1 MQILGVLLRNLS
13 KSRLLSFRQ
22 CPKRLWLE
30 LHRPELKVDSTAARA
45 SFQGGHELGAVARRI
60 YDPEGRG
67 VLVDPQV
74 EGYDEALA
82 RSRGLLSTPGIV
94 FEAGA
99 AADGA
104 VAFADILVPIERDG
118 RLGWHMVEVKSAG
131 RVKDYHRD
139 DAAIQAYVFR
149 AAGVALDSIAVARVD
164 GRWVY
169 PGDGRYEGLLVEED
183 LTGEAM
189 ARAPEVRTWIA
200 QAQGVAAQESE
211 PAIRAG
217 AHCNTPF
224 ACGFAQYCQGQEPR
238 QRHPVSVLPRLAGK
252 LRDYIDLQGIVELE
266 EVPDAVLNPIQQR
279 VKGCTLSGRPYFDA
293 AAAAA
298 ALAPHPL
305 PALFLDFEAIGPVVP
320 IWKGTR
326 PFQQVPFQF
335 SLHRLGAAGV
345 LEHESFLDLSG
356 SEPSRA
362 LADRLVAVGGTTEP
376 VFVYNAGF
384 ERGVIEDLARR
395 FPALRKALLAIADR
409 LVDLLPITRKFYY
422 HPAQAG
428 SWSIKAVLPTVA
440 PDLAYDALDGVKDGA
455 HAQAAYAE
463 AIRPET
469 PPERK
474 AALEASLLA
483 YCRLDT
489 YAMVRLWKVFAAVP
503 ASRAPASTEIV
514 QSRRAIR
521 AP

>member
-22 CPKRLWLE
+22 CSKRLWLE
-30 LHRPELKVDSTAARA
+30 LYRPELKAEPVAAPA
-45 SFQGGHELGAVARRI
+45 SFKGGHELGAVARRI

-67 VLVDPQV
+67 VLVDAQV
-74 EGYDEALA
+74 EGYEAALA
-82 RSRGLLSTPGIV
+82 RSRSLLSALGVV

-104 VAFADILVPIERDG
+104 MAFADIMVPIERDG

-131 RVKDYHRD
+131 RVKDHHRD

-149 AAGVALDSIAVARVD
+149 AAGVPLDSVAVARVD
-164 GRWVY
+164 GSWEY

-183 LTGEAM
+183 LTDEAT
-189 ARAPEVRTWIA
+189 ARAPEVRNWIA
-200 QAQGVAAQESE
+200 EARGVALQASE
-211 PAIRAG
+211 PAIRTG
-217 AHCNTPF
+217 AQCNTPF
-224 ACGFAQYCQGQEPR
+224 ACGFAVYCQGQQPTL
-238 QRHPVSVLPRLAGK
+238 RHPVSVLPHLTGK
-252 LRDYIDLQGIVELE
+252 LRDYVDLHAIVELE

-279 VKGCTLSGRPYFDA
+279 VKDCTLSGRPYFDA

-298 ALAPHPL
+298 ALAPQVL

-320 IWKGTR
+320 IWEGTR

-335 SLHRLGAAGV
+335 SLHRLDCAGV
-345 LEHESFLDLSG
+345 LEHDSFLDLG
-356 SEPSRA
+356 GGEPSRA
-362 LADRLVAVGGTTEP
+362 LAERLIAVGGTTEP

-384 ERGVIEDLARR
+384 ERGVIEALARR

-409 LVDLLPITRKFYY
+409 LVDLLPIARQFYY
-422 HPAQAG
+422 HPDQAG
-428 SWSIKAVLPTVA
+428 SWSIKAILPTVA
-440 PDLAYDALDGVKDGA
+440 PDLAYDALDGVKDGML
-455 HAQAAYAE
+455 AQAAYAE
-463 AIRPET
+463 AIGPQT
-469 PPERK
+469 PPDRK

-489 YAMVRLWKVFAAVP
+489 YAMVRLWQVLAGR
-503 ASRAPASTEIV
+503 SDLIL
-514 QSRRAIR
+514 
-521 AP
+521 